1 MGSSAHDFVDD
12 AVIAVDVRAFQL
24 ATVKLELSY
33 AFVCMSKWGPF
44 CFQCFDNVGLAAE
57 MASGL

>member
-24 ATVKLELSY
+24 ATVKLEMSY
-33 AFVCMSKWGPF
+33 AFVCMSK
-44 CFQCFDNVGLAAE
+44 
-57 MASGL
+57 